1 MKKWYVVHTKSG
13 YEKKAQSNLLQ
24 RIDKLGMQDKIF
36 DVKIPTETVVDR
48 DSGKMLE
55 KNLYPGY
62 ILVQMEF
69 NEDSWYVVRNTEG
82 VTGFVGSRQAAHQ
95 KPTALTRDEFMRIM
109 RLTKDSDKPISV
121 TEFEVGQTVRIKE
134 GAFADYDATI
144 KEVNADKAKLLCTVI
159 LFGRETPVEFEFGA
173 VEVIR

>member
-13 YEKKAQSNLLQ
+13 YEKKAQSNLIQ
-24 RIDKLGMQDKIF
+24 RIEKLGMQDKIF
-36 DVKIPTETVVDR
+36 DVKIPTETVVNR
-48 DSGKMLE
+48 DDGKLVE

-69 NEDSWYVVRNTEG
+69 DEDSWYVVRNTEG
-82 VTGFVGSRQAAHQ
+82 VTGFVGSRQASRQ

-109 RLTKDSDKPISV
+109 GMTRGSDKPVAV

-134 GAFADYDATI
+134 GPFADYDATI

-159 LFGRETPVEFEFGA
+159 LFGRETPVEFEFSA
-173 VEVIR
+173 VEVI